1 MRRLGALLLGL
12 APRARAGVDDGADGA
27 PRRAPARALAYV
39 EAASMGGG
47 SWGRLPRRAFD
58 ALVRGGAPER
68 ALLLYAE
75 AAELGCEFRGTAR
88 LRVLRPS
95 GMKKA

>member
-1 MRRLGALLLGL
+1 MRQTANI
-12 APRARAGVDDGADGA
+12 V
-27 PRRAPARALAYV
+27 V
-39 EAASMGGG
+39 MGGG

-75 AAELGCEFRGTAR
+75 AAELGCEFRGAAR
-88 LRVLRPS
+88 ARASWGCR
-95 GMKKA
+95 G